1 MGITSQMA
9 LAIVVE
15 NINKHPLVTTSDHGM
30 SNHNTFIA
38 PCEEFVL
45 YLTEHDIERSVVLL
59 SDVIILYL
67 TLTH

>member
-15 NINKHPLVTTSDHGM
+15 NINKHSLVTTSDHGM